1 MTSPAR
7 LDERK
12 HALFLDFDGTLA
24 DIAPRPD
31 AVRLDSAIPPAL
43 SRLQQKLDGALA
55 LITGRP
61 MDDIDGLLA
70 PLRLPAAYEHG
81 AVRRLA
87 SGEVLRAMAP
97 ELADL
102 RAVARQL
109 VKQYPALLLEEK
121 SASLALH
128 FRQAP
133 ELEAVCRSAFT
144 SLLGER
150 PDLKLLQGK
159 AVMEIKSASVHKGMA
174 IAAFMQQPPFRGRV
188 PVFAGDDVTDE
199 AGFASAQQ
207 MGGLGIKVG
216 EGPTMATMRLP
227 DPLALRQWLT
237 DNARD
242 DHTA

>member
-1 MTSPAR
+1 MIASTR
-7 LDERK
+7 LDDRK

-31 AVRLDSAIPPAL
+31 DVHLDNTIPPTL
-43 SRLQQKLDGALA
+43 TRLQQKLGGALA

-61 MDDIDGLLA
+61 MDDIDDLLA

-81 AVRRLA
+81 AVLRMA
-87 SGEVLRAMAP
+87 DGEVLRAVAP
-97 ELADL
+97 DL
-102 RAVARQL
+102 GNIRAVARQL
-109 VKQYPALLLEEK
+109 VRQYPALMLEEK

-133 ELEAVCRSAFT
+133 ELETVCLKVLT
-144 SLLGER
+144 SVMSEH

-174 IAAFMQQPPFRGRV
+174 IATFMRQNPFRGRI

-199 AGFASAQQ
+199 AGFLTVQQ

-216 EGPTMATMRLP
+216 EGPTVATVRLP
-227 DPLALRQWLT
+227 DPPAFRQWLT
-237 DNARD
+237 DNAQD
-242 DHTA
+242 EHTA